1 VVRGVPNLFW
11 LCNCLGREPGTA
23 LQKSPHWS
31 EGFWPL
37 KTGRLAEDGVIPDIY
52 PLKELPM
59 AGYRQRTKKNVID
72 SDGTLIIYFGFPT
85 GGTELDIRGSILRR
99 ERPKSR
105 LKGKP
110 LFRYDYW
117 APIAQSG
124 SPKERPRDKSADP
137 GRNCPLL
144 CSGRVPLH
152 FILNC
157 SPYLILQAASD
168 QVRVNGRFHTP
179 QAPRAMWWLRRAT
192 ARPYLRTWAPPPMMA

>member
-1 VVRGVPNLFW
+1 MVRIVSGGQSGVDRAALDAA
-11 LCNCLGREPGTA
+11 LALGVNAGGWCPE
-23 LQKSPHWS
+23 
-31 EGFWPL
+31 
-37 KTGRLAEDGVIPDIY
+37 GRLAEDGVIPDIY

-179 QAPRAMWWLRRAT
+179 HCCQF
-192 ARPYLRTWAPPPMMA
+192 